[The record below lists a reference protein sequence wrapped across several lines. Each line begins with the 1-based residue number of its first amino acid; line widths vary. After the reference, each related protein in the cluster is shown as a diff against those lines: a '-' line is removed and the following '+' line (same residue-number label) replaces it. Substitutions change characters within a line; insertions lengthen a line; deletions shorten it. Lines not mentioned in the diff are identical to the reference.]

1 MKRGLLMNTALPR
14 SLRSTV
20 RKAGALICA
29 FGIFGLT
36 VAFVAPAGTA
46 DTSRRPNIVIILGDD
61 MGFADM
67 GSFGGEIRT
76 PNLDALA
83 NDGVRFTNFYTH
95 APCSRRCR
103 SPCSAQAP
111 HTHQHSFGNAQQ
123 WAHYFDDPA
132 RDAWQKPHEVIQ
144 ALALAPDGR
153 IADIGAGTGYFT
165 VRLAHMTPKGS
176 VYAVDVEPDMVQY
189 VAERARREKLSNVQ
203 AVQATPS
210 DTRLPEK
217 VDRVLLVDTYHHID
231 GREAYFRKLRK
242 SLRPGGEVAII
253 DFTRD
258 STMGPPSEV
267 RIPKE
272 QVSAEMRRAGY
283 RLVRSPDFLPN
294 QYFLVF
300 VPQ

>member
-1 MKRGLLMNTALPR
+1 MALDR
-14 SLRSTV
+14 F
-20 RKAGALICA
+20 LILA
-29 FGIFGLT
+29 WL
-36 VAFVAPAGTA
+36 
-46 DTSRRPNIVIILGDD
+46 
-61 MGFADM
+61 
-67 GSFGGEIRT
+67 
-76 PNLDALA
+76 ALA
-83 NDGVRFTNFYTH
+83 PFAVL
-95 APCSRRCR
+95 
-103 SPCSAQAP
+103 AQAP

-165 VRLAHMTPKGS
+165 VRLAHMTPKGR

-283 RLVRSPDFLPN
+283 RLVRSPDLLPN

>member
-1 MKRGLLMNTALPR
+1 MALDR
-14 SLRSTV
+14 F
-20 RKAGALICA
+20 LILA
-29 FGIFGLT
+29 WL
-36 VAFVAPAGTA
+36 
-46 DTSRRPNIVIILGDD
+46 
-61 MGFADM
+61 
-67 GSFGGEIRT
+67 
-76 PNLDALA
+76 ALA
-83 NDGVRFTNFYTH
+83 PFAVL
-95 APCSRRCR
+95 
-103 SPCSAQAP
+103 AQAP

-165 VRLAHMTPKGS
+165 VRLAHMTPKGR

-210 DTRLPEK
+210 DARLPEK

-267 RIPKE
+267 RIRKE

>member
-1 MKRGLLMNTALPR
+1 MALDR
-14 SLRSTV
+14 F
-20 RKAGALICA
+20 LILA
-29 FGIFGLT
+29 WL
-36 VAFVAPAGTA
+36 
-46 DTSRRPNIVIILGDD
+46 
-61 MGFADM
+61 
-67 GSFGGEIRT
+67 
-76 PNLDALA
+76 ALA
-83 NDGVRFTNFYTH
+83 PFAVL
-95 APCSRRCR
+95 
-103 SPCSAQAP
+103 AQAP

-165 VRLAHMTPKGS
+165 VRLAHMTPKGR
-176 VYAVDVEPDMVQY
+176 VYAVDVEADMVQY
-189 VAERARREKLSNVQ
+189 VAERARRERLSNVQ

-210 DTRLPEK
+210 DARLPEK

-283 RLVRSPDFLPN
+283 RLVRSPDLLPN

>member
-1 MKRGLLMNTALPR
+1 MALDR
-14 SLRSTV
+14 F
-20 RKAGALICA
+20 LILA
-29 FGIFGLT
+29 WL
-36 VAFVAPAGTA
+36 
-46 DTSRRPNIVIILGDD
+46 
-61 MGFADM
+61 
-67 GSFGGEIRT
+67 
-76 PNLDALA
+76 ALA
-83 NDGVRFTNFYTH
+83 PFAVL
-95 APCSRRCR
+95 
-103 SPCSAQAP
+103 AQAP

-165 VRLAHMTPKGS
+165 VRLAHMTPKGR

-210 DTRLPEK
+210 DARLPEK

-283 RLVRSPDFLPN
+283 RLVRSPDLLPN